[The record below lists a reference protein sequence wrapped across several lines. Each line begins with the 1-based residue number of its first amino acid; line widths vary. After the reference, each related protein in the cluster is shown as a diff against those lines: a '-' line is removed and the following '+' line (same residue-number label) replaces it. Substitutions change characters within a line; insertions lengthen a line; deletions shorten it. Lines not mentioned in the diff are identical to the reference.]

1 MSATALHFVTRLS
14 LGGPSLNTID
24 SVAAMDRAGWRTIL
38 AVGTVGKEIS
48 VLDQARSRGCETVL
62 LPALAREVSPARD
75 LLALWEVL
83 RLIRRERVALVHTHT
98 SKAGFVG
105 RLAAWLAR
113 VPIVVHTPHGH
124 IFYGYYG
131 PVATSVFVALE
142 RLAARL
148 TDRIIVL
155 TERGV
160 EEHLARGIGR
170 REQFSVIPSGVDLE
184 AVRQRAPAYEAA
196 RGRLG
201 VDPETR
207 LVVGLG
213 RLVPVKGFQV
223 LVRALP
229 LILAVV
235 PSARLLLVGDGPLH
249 ADLVAEAQALGVGDR
264 LEMAGAQLDPVPFLA
279 AADLVVVPSL
289 NEGMGRVL
297 VEAMALARPVV
308 ATRVG
313 GIPAVVVEGET
324 GSLVPPGD
332 PPTLARAVSELL
344 KDHGLRQRMGEAG
357 RRRAEQFSLAVM
369 ESRLLDLYRGLCA
382 EKGVPWPS
390 AS

>member
-1 MSATALHFVTRLS
+1 MTALHLITRLS

-24 SVAAMDRAGWRTIL
+24 SVVALDRAGWRTIL
-38 AVGTVGKEIS
+38 AAGSVEAEIS
-48 VLDQARSRGCETVL
+48 VVDQARARGCLVVL
-62 LPALAREVSPARD
+62 LPALTRTISPARD
-75 LLALWEVL
+75 LLALWRVF
-83 RLIRRERVALVHTHT
+83 RLIRRERVVLVHTHT

-113 VPIVVHTPHGH
+113 VPLIVHTPHGH
-124 IFYGYYG
+124 VFYGYYG
-131 PVATSVFVALE
+131 PALTGVFVALE
-142 RLAARL
+142 RFAARL
-148 TDRIIVL
+148 TDRIVVL

-170 REQFSVIPSGVDLE
+170 REQFSVIPSGVDLD
-184 AVRQRAPAYEAA
+184 AVRRNALSYEAE

-201 VDPETR
+201 VDAETR
-207 LVVGLG
+207 LIVGLG

-223 LVRALP
+223 LVKALP

-235 PSARLLLVGDGPLH
+235 PSTRLLLVGDGSLRE
-249 ADLVAEAQALGVGDR
+249 DLLAAARALGVGDR
-264 LEMAGAQLDPVPFLA
+264 LELAGAQFDPAPFLA

-297 VEAMALARPVV
+297 VEAMALGRPVV

-313 GIPAVVVEGET
+313 GIPAVVADGET
-324 GSLVPPGD
+324 GTLVPPDD
-332 PPTLARAVSELL
+332 PPALARAVSDLL
-344 KDHGLRQRMGEAG
+344 GAPALRQRMGEAG

-369 ESRLLDLYRGLCA
+369 ESRLLDLYRELCA
-382 EKGVPWPS
+382 QKGLPWPADS
-390 AS
+390 